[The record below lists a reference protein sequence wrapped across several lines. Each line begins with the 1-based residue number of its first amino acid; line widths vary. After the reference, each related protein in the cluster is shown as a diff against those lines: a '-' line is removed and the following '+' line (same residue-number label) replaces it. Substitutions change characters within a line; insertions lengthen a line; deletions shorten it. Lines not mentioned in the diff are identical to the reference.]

1 MSTISPSFH
10 LDVSGTT
17 PTPFWRQVL
26 VEFRKSYDTRAGFW
40 LLAAIAGLVALVE
53 GFVLVLTLVNGTSI
67 AYSDYAI
74 IAGGITSL
82 LLPVLAILLVTTE
95 WTQRS
100 AMVTFSLEPRRTR
113 VVLAK
118 LTVSVLYVV
127 ATLVAMN
134 AIALVATSLC
144 ELVQPE
150 QTSWRF
156 DVSGT
161 VGFALVQ
168 VLTMAIGFA
177 LGALLL
183 NTPAAI
189 VVFFLYWY
197 LLPIVL
203 FAVGTIREWLGDL
216 LEWVNFQAAVAPL
229 GDWQL
234 DTAEEWGKLLVST
247 ALWIV
252 LPLVAGM
259 VRILRA
265 EVK

>member
-1 MSTISPSFH
+1 MTTTAQPFH
-10 LDVSGTT
+10 LDVSGTA
-17 PTPFWRQVL
+17 PVPFWRQVL
-26 VEFRKSYDTRAGFW
+26 VELRKSYDTRAGLW
-40 LLAAIAGLVALVE
+40 LLISIAGLVALVE
-53 GFVLVLTLVNGTSI
+53 GFIVVVTVIEGGFI
-67 AYSDYAI
+67 AFSDLAI

-95 WTQRS
+95 WSQRS
-100 AMVTFSLEPRRTR
+100 AMVTFSLEPRRSR

-118 LTVSVLYVV
+118 LVVSVLYVV
-127 ATLVAMN
+127 ATLVAMY
-134 AIALVATSLC
+134 AIAVVATAIC
-144 ELVQPE
+144 DIAGDGAV
-150 QTSWRF
+150 SWRV

-168 VLTMAIGFA
+168 VLTMTIGFA

-203 FAVGTIREWLGDL
+203 FAVGSIREWLGNA

-247 ALWIV
+247 ALWIGV
-252 LPLVAGM
+252 PMVAGLT
-259 VRILRA
+259 RILRA